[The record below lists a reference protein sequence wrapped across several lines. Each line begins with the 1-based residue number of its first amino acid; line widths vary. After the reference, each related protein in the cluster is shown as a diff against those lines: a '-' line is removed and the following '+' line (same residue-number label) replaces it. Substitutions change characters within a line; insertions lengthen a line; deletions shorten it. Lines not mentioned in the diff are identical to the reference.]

1 MSTETS
7 KHESELRDF
16 IQKHFASLCAI
27 AFKIIGDKDT
37 AQDIAQE
44 VIIKFW
50 ESQKTGYESP
60 ESLKDYLF
68 IMAKNKS
75 LNYLRSQVRERKRQE
90 KAFLENEHEE
100 SAWDKIIEQ
109 ETNQLLLDAIAIL
122 PPQSKRIVEL
132 SYEGKSLK
140 EIAELLEISINT
152 VKVLKSRALQKLRDF
167 FARPDL

>member
-1 MSTETS
+1 
-7 KHESELRDF
+7 
-16 IQKHFASLCAI
+16 
-27 AFKIIGDKDT
+27 
-37 AQDIAQE
+37 
-44 VIIKFW
+44 
-50 ESQKTGYESP
+50 
-60 ESLKDYLF
+60 
-68 IMAKNKS
+68 MAKNKS